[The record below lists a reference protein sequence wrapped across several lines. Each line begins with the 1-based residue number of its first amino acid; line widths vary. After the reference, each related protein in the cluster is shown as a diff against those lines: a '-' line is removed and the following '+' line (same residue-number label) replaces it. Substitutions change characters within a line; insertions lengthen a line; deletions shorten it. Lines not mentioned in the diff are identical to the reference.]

1 MRQFEC
7 IEGQM
12 VIGGIKASDIAER
25 FGTPVYVT
33 EERAVRENYRAV
45 HAAFS
50 KQMPVRINY
59 ACKANTNLAI
69 LRILEQEGSCIDAV
83 SIGEVECCLRAGFSP
98 DRIMYTGVNVSTSE
112 LGAVA
117 KRGVPINIDSFS
129 ELERLSK
136 ITTDI
141 PISIRVN
148 PEVGAGHHEKV
159 NTGAKSTKF
168 GVPKARILE
177 AYSEAQRLGFR
188 PKGLHAHIGAGVQDI
203 TPFVQVTEVLVSIAQ
218 DLESKLGIDLE
229 FIDIG
234 GGIGIPY
241 RPGDQ
246 PMDLNDMAAQVT
258 KKIREGTHA
267 KTLVLEPGRYI
278 IADTTVLLTRVVD
291 IKDTGEKTY
300 AGVDAGFNTLVRP
313 AFYGS
318 FHNVAVANKFS
329 TPGSVLYDV
338 VGPICESG
346 DHLAKERLLP
356 QLDEG
361 DIISVYDAG
370 AYGFTMSSQ
379 YNMRPK
385 CREVLVNNGT
395 ANLIRER
402 ESLDDLV
409 RLDRIPSRLLI

>member
-1 MRQFEC
+1 MRR
-7 IEGQM
+7 
-12 VIGGIKASDIAER
+12 STPER
-25 FGTPVYVT
+25 SPRSSVF
-33 EERAVRENYRAV
+33 RR
-45 HAAFS
+45 
-50 KQMPVRINY
+50 Q
-59 ACKANTNLAI
+59 
-69 LRILEQEGSCIDAV
+69 GS
-83 SIGEVECCLRAGFSP
+83 
-98 DRIMYTGVNVSTSE
+98 
-112 LGAVA
+112 
-117 KRGVPINIDSFS
+117 
-129 ELERLSK
+129 
-136 ITTDI
+136 
-141 PISIRVN
+141 
-148 PEVGAGHHEKV
+148 
-159 NTGAKSTKF
+159 
-168 GVPKARILE
+168 LE

-218 DLESKLGIDLE
+218 DLESKLEIDLE

-313 AFYGS
+313 AFYGF

-346 DHLAKERLLP
+346 IIWPRNVYYPSWTRGTSFPYTMLAP
-356 QLDEG
+356 MV
-361 DIISVYDAG
+361 S
-370 AYGFTMSSQ
+370 
-379 YNMRPK
+379 P
-385 CREVLVNNGT
+385 
-395 ANLIRER
+395 
-402 ESLDDLV
+402 
-409 RLDRIPSRLLI
+409 